1 MRPLRVLV
9 ADDHGDVL
17 SALVDLVRS
26 DSRFVVAGT
35 ARNGYAAVDFARA
48 HRVDLALIDVRM
60 PGGGPFTSEAL
71 LALENPPVVVA
82 ISAESSAGVVR
93 EMTQAGASTVLV
105 KWWIGATLPDRL
117 MEAWAQGL
125 SD

>member
-1 MRPLRVLV
+1 MRPLKVLI
-9 ADDHGDVL
+9 ADDHQDVL

-35 ARNGYAAVDFARA
+35 ATDGYAAVDFARA

-71 LALENPPVVVA
+71 LALEDPPVVVA
-82 ISAESSAGVVR
+82 ISAESGAGVVR
-93 EMTQAGASTVLV
+93 EMTQAGAVAVLV
-105 KWWIGATLPDRL
+105 KGWIGATLPDQL
-117 MEAWAQGL
+117 MEAWTQGP
-125 SD
+125 SG

>member
-1 MRPLRVLV
+1 VRPLKVLI
-9 ADDHGDVL
+9 ADDHQDVL

-35 ARNGYAAVDFARA
+35 ATDGYAAVDFARA

-71 LALENPPVVVA
+71 LALEDPPVVVA
-82 ISAESSAGVVR
+82 ISAESGAGVVR
-93 EMTQAGASTVLV
+93 EMTQAGAVAVLV
-105 KWWIGATLPDRL
+105 KGWIGATLPDQL
-117 MEAWAQGL
+117 MEAWTRGP